1 MKMITLHRLAHSDEA
16 IHLNPDLIQT
26 VEACP
31 DTVVRLAGGQLILVD
46 ETPEEV
52 AVAIRAWRAQVLAE
66 AMAAPAA
73 A

>member
-1 MKMITLHRLAHSDEA
+1 MITLHRLAHSDEE

-31 DTVVRLAGGQLILVD
+31 DTTVRLSTGQRLLVD
-46 ETPEEV
+46 ETPEQV
-52 AVAIRAWRAQVLAE
+52 ADAIRAWRAQVLAE
-66 AMAAPAA
+66 AMAVPAA